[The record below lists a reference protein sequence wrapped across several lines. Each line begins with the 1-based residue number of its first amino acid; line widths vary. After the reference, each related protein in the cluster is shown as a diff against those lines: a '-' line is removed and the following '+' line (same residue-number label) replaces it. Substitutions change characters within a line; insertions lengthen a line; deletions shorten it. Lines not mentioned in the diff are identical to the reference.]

1 MALFA
6 GFVAPIRLAD
16 RLRRYLSCSLCSLRA
31 LQDGTLAVSSSAN
44 VSGPGLWVSYLRGKR
59 NQATDE
65 LTALL
70 EELVEEL
77 YPGAQEEHRRAKA
90 AALAL
95 REGRDVETGIEDV
108 PQMASSSRADD
119 FDDELRKELEELR
132 AEREVKKGKGKR
144 PPSLISTSLSGV
156 WCLLYTWADLSLAFC
171 LVSSLQTLEQ
181 WTSTA
186 VRLSMYLIPS
196 STSVDLTKTLYIFPP
211 VTFFSLLPPVDP
223 IQLTL
228 HFLRRVSQTGVSHLK
243 YVQRL
248 LPVTRSC
255 PATMEDIEATIKG
268 HLYPPVFGQGTPLR
282 VRSTLHLRDPLRP
295 DWETDDIS
303 TLLRIPA

>member
-1 MALFA
+1 MFHVFVLMGSGVCRREHQQSQARGLNTGSHAAWAGQERPTALLSSLPITISPVPGSTYVDRSETQAVVPLGEWPLALLA

-16 RLRRYLSCSLCSLRA
+16 RLRRYLPSSLCSLRA

-95 REGRDVETGIEDV
+95 REGRDVETDTVDV
-108 PQMASSSRADD
+108 PQAASSSRADD

-144 PPSLISTSLSGV
+144 PPSLISTSCSMSGAFSILRLIFGVLLCV
-156 WCLLYTWADLSLAFC
+156 WS
-171 LVSSLQTLEQ
+171 
-181 WTSTA
+181 
-186 VRLSMYLIPS
+186 RLCRPS
-196 STSVDLTKTLYIFPP
+196 SNGRR
-211 VTFFSLLPPVDP
+211 LPC
-223 IQLTL
+223 
-228 HFLRRVSQTGVSHLK
+228 VSRFT
-243 YVQRL
+243 
-248 LPVTRSC
+248 
-255 PATMEDIEATIKG
+255 
-268 HLYPPVFGQGTPLR
+268 
-282 VRSTLHLRDPLRP
+282 
-295 DWETDDIS
+295 
-303 TLLRIPA
+303 